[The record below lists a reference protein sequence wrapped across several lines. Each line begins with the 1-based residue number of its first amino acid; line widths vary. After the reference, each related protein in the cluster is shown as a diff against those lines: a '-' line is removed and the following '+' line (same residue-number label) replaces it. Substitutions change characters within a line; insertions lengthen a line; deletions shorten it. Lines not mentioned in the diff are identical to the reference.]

1 MNSPLLVELF
11 TEELPPRALQK
22 LGQAFADSLTQALA
36 KQHLLGANSVTTS
49 YATPRRLAAQLSN
62 VLAQAQDQAFSE
74 KLMPVKVGLDAQG
87 NATPALQK
95 KLAAKNLAHLTP
107 ADLARESDGKQDY
120 LIAHGTA
127 AGVQLKNV
135 LQAAV
140 ESALADLP
148 IPKMMRYQLADG
160 QTSVRFVRPVHGL
173 VVLHGSDV
181 LPVTVLGIEA
191 GNSTQGHRFMS
202 EGSVTLSHANDY
214 ATALADKGRVIASFE
229 DRRDA
234 IRQQLDKTAAELGAS
249 LGDEAEVTPL
259 LDEVTALVEHPTV
272 YVGQFEEKFLAVP
285 QECLILTM
293 RLNQKYFPLF
303 DPASGKLIHK
313 FLIVSNMN
321 VDDPH
326 HIVQGNERVIRPR
339 LADAEFFFETDRKQP
354 LASRVAHLGNI
365 VYHNKLGS
373 QLDRIERLRKISSH
387 LAEML
392 HADVTLADR
401 AAQLAK
407 ADLTSNMVGEFPELQ
422 GIMGA
427 YYAQYDGEPAAV
439 VRALASQYQTRFDA
453 PVTDDTLVAAILFIA
468 ERIDTLVG
476 IWGIG
481 LQPSG
486 ERDPFGLR
494 RAALGII
501 SAVEQLA
508 AGNYLSDTSVNVDA
522 AAAASSVQ
530 TGFSL
535 PALLDFAASTF
546 QSGTLHSGTTEDVL
560 VYVYERYRN
569 QLTSDYARSVVD
581 AVIALQPPLQEVTA
595 RVKAVTTFAALP
607 EAESLAAANKRIG
620 NLLKKAEGDLP
631 ELDPSLFTEAAEKAL
646 YEALSAIEASARA
659 DAAQGQFEKSLGA
672 VAQTRAAVDDF
683 FTHVMVMA
691 DDPAVR
697 GNRLAL
703 LSRLH
708 ATMNLVAD
716 ISRLAQ

>member
-22 LGQAFADSLTQALA
+22 LGQVFADSLAQALA
-36 KQHLLGANSVTTS
+36 KQHLLGPDNVTQC
-49 YATPRRLAAQLSN
+49 YATPRRLAAQLSS
-62 VLAQAQDQAFSE
+62 VLAVAADQPFSE
-74 KLMPVKVGLDAQG
+74 KLMPVKVGLDAHGQ
-87 NATPALQK
+87 ATAALQK
-95 KLAAKNLAHLTP
+95 KLAAKNLSHLTP
-107 ADLARESDGKQDY
+107 AELARESDGKQEY
-120 LIAHGTA
+120 LVAHGTA
-127 AGVQLKNV
+127 AGAQLQNV
-135 LQAAV
+135 LQAAI

-148 IPKMMRYQLADG
+148 IPKVMRYQLADG

-173 VVLHGSDV
+173 VVLHGSTV
-181 LPVTVLGIEA
+181 LPVTILGIEA
-191 GNSTQGHRFMS
+191 GNSTHGHRFMS
-202 EGSVTLSHANDY
+202 EGPITLAHADDY
-214 ATALADKGRVIASFE
+214 VATLADKGRVIASFE
-229 DRRDA
+229 ARRTA
-234 IRQQLDKTAAELGAS
+234 IRQQLDASAKALGAS

-272 YVGQFEEKFLAVP
+272 YVGQFDEKFLAVP

-313 FLIVSNMN
+313 FLIVSNMQ

-339 LADAEFFFETDRKQP
+339 LADAEFFFETDRKLP
-354 LASRVAHLGNI
+354 LASRVAQLDNI

-373 QLDRIERLRKISSH
+373 QHDRIERLRRISSR
-387 LAEML
+387 LAEDL
-392 HADVTLADR
+392 NANVALADR

-422 GIMGA
+422 GIMGG
-427 YYAQYDGEPAAV
+427 YYAQADGEPAEV
-439 VRALASQYQTRFDA
+439 VQALNGQYRTRFDT
-453 PVTDDTLVAAILFIA
+453 PINDDNLISAVLFIA
-468 ERIDTLVG
+468 ERIETLVG

-508 AGNYLSDTSVNVDA
+508 AGGYLATTA
-522 AAAASSVQ
+522 ANP
-530 TGFSL
+530 TRFNL
-535 PALLDFAASTF
+535 PALLVFAMGTF
-546 QSGTLHSGTTEDVL
+546 SPGTLHSDTADEVL
-560 VYVYERYRN
+560 TYIYERYRN
-569 QLTSDYARSVVD
+569 QLSGDYAKSVVD
-581 AVIALQPPLQEVTA
+581 AVIAVQPALQEVAA
-595 RVKAVTTFAALP
+595 RIKAVTAFAQLP

-620 NLLKKAEGDLP
+620 NLLKKTDGSLP
-631 ELDPSLFTEAAEKAL
+631 AIDSSLFTEPAEKAL
-646 YEALSAIEASARA
+646 YDALQGIEATARA
-659 DAAQGQFEKSLGA
+659 DAAQGHFEKSLAA
-672 VAQTRAAVDDF
+672 VAQTRNAVDDF

-697 GNRLAL
+697 NNRLAL
-703 LSRLH
+703 LSQLH